1 MKQRLTFSRW
11 IILATVA
18 ALALSACG
26 SQPTPTS
33 TPPVTES
40 KTTSP
45 VVSAS
50 GEVTPAQWTTLS
62 FSQAGNLGELTV
74 KEGDALKAGAV
85 IARLAAPDL
94 QAALAQKQAA
104 IKVAEANLA
113 QLTAPPSP
121 AEIEAAQQAVTAAQA
136 RVAEASA
143 QRDRLYSGV
152 TPADV
157 LQAQTQVYAA
167 QVQKDKLQEAM
178 DKILDKGGFALAAG
192 EAVGNQL
199 EYANL
204 ELAAAQAVLT
214 DLQDGPQPDQLRLA
228 NARIG
233 VVAAQVKAAQARLAL
248 AQAGPLAEEVAVS
261 KAKIDQAKA
270 EAAQAQAQ
278 LDLTQIAV
286 PFDGI
291 VAKVLIDAHQFV
303 GPGTPIVQVADPR
316 SLRVETSDLNE
327 TDVARIKIG
336 DTATVRFDALPDVQ
350 ATGTIVRIDPKAK
363 DGAGVNFTTI
373 IQLDQIPDGARWGM
387 TANVD
392 IEAGTPETRTV
403 EKTANAISATG
414 KAIPAQ
420 KATLSFALPGQVI
433 ELRVDVGSPVKAGE
447 VIARLDTVLLDA
459 EVARAEAGLAVARA
473 SLARIQ
479 AGPRAEQ
486 VAEAQS
492 GLAAAQSAVGQ
503 AAANRDQVKK
513 GPTQVEI
520 DSAKA
525 TAQQAYN
532 AMITARNHR
541 DLIAQ
546 DHDAGQATRTQAD
559 DAAKLYN
566 IAYQSYEAAQAR
578 LAKLQKGADADTL
591 RAAQAGVSAV
601 SADYEAAQAR
611 LTRLLA
617 GATAADIAVGAAN
630 VAVAQAGID
639 RARAARQQAELVAPF
654 DGVIAEV
661 LMRGGQYVNAGQ
673 PIVLMGD
680 LAGLQVE
687 TTDLNEKDVAGVNLG
702 DTARVSFDAL
712 PGERGGWIA
721 GAVIKIAP
729 KSSKTTGVNY
739 AVTIE
744 LAQRP
749 DQLRWGLTALVEIP
763 VKK

>member
-1 MKQRLTFSRW
+1 MKQRQIFFRW
-11 IILATVA
+11 IILATTATLV
-18 ALALSACG
+18 LSACG
-26 SQPTPTS
+26 SQATPMDTPTA
-33 TPPVTES
+33 TAS
-40 KTTSP
+40 KTTLP

-50 GEVTPAQWTTLS
+50 GEVVPAQWTTLS
-62 FSQAGNLGELTV
+62 FSQAGNLDELTV
-74 KEGDALKAGAV
+74 KEGDAIKAGDV
-85 IARLAAPDL
+85 IARLDAPDA

-104 IKVAEANLA
+104 VKVAEANLA
-113 QLTAPPSP
+113 QLIAPPSP

-192 EAVGNQL
+192 ESVGNQL

-204 ELAAAQAVLT
+204 ELAAAQAVLN
-214 DLQDGPQPDQLRLA
+214 DLQDGPQPDQLRSA
-228 NARIG
+228 TARIG
-233 VVAAQVKAAQARLAL
+233 VAAAQVKAAQARLDL
-248 AQAGPLAEEVAVS
+248 VTAGPLAQDVAIS
-261 KAKIDQAKA
+261 KAKIDQARA

-278 LDLTQIAV
+278 LDQTQLVA
-286 PFDGI
+286 PFDG
-291 VAKVLIDAHQFV
+291 VAAKVSIDAHQFV
-303 GPGTPIVQVADPR
+303 GPGAPIVQVAAPR

-327 TDVARIKIG
+327 TDAAWIKPG
-336 DTATVRFDALPDVQ
+336 DTAAVRFDALPGVTV
-350 ATGTIVRIDPKAK
+350 TGTIARIDPKAR
-363 DGAGVNFTTI
+363 DGAGVNYTTV
-373 IQLDQIPDGARWGM
+373 IQLDQIPDGVRWGM
-387 TANVD
+387 TAHVD
-392 IEAGTPETRTV
+392 IEAGAPETRTV
-403 EKTANAISATG
+403 ERTANAISATG
-414 KAIPAQ
+414 KAVPAQ

-433 ELRVDVGSPVKAGE
+433 EVRVDVGSAVKAGE
-447 VIARLDTVLLDA
+447 VIARLDTALLDA
-459 EVARAEAGLAVARA
+459 EVARAEAGLAVAQA
-473 SLARIQ
+473 SLTRIK

-513 GPTQVEI
+513 GPTQIEI

-525 TAQQAYN
+525 AVQQAYN

-546 DHDAGQATRTQAD
+546 DHDAGKATQTQAD

-566 IAYQSYEAAQAR
+566 IAYQSYGAAQAR
-578 LAKLQKGADADTL
+578 LNKLLEGADADTL
-591 RAAQAGVSAV
+591 RAAQAGVGAV

-617 GATAADIAVGAAN
+617 GATAADIAVGEAN

-639 RARAARQQAELVAPF
+639 RARAARQQAELIAPF
-654 DGVIAEV
+654 DGVIADV
-661 LMRGGQYVNAGQ
+661 LIRSGQYVNAGQ
-673 PIVLMGD
+673 PIVLVGD
-680 LAGLQVE
+680 LVGLQIE
-687 TTDLNEKDVAGVNLG
+687 TTDLNEKDVAGVNVG
-702 DTARVSFDAL
+702 DTVRVSFDAL
-712 PGERGGWIA
+712 SGERGEWIE

-739 AVTIE
+739 AVTIG
-744 LAQRP
+744 LAQQP
-749 DQLRWGLTALVEIP
+749 DRLRWGMTALVEI
-763 VKK
+763 VR